1 MPQNIKLPNG
11 NIITD
16 VPLDITQE
24 ELKQLVIKNNL
35 ATRKDFQT
43 SKAEGAKKVQTVEKE
58 KTLLYPEV
66 PSLDK
71 ELEPVFPEVPALKQ
85 EEKDTESFFFGKTLN
100 NYDSANTDVS
110 IVSCN

>member
-1 MPQNIKLPNG
+1 MSQNIKLPNG

-24 ELKQLVIKNNL
+24 ELKQLVLKNNL
-35 ATRKDFQT
+35 ATEKDFQT
-43 SKAEGAKKVQTVEKE
+43 SKESEGATKKLQTVEKE

-71 ELEPVFPEVPALKQ
+71 ELEPVFPEVPTLKQ
-85 EEKDTESFFFGKTLN
+85 EEKKHYQNMNKAEKQK
-100 NYDSANTDVS
+100 
-110 IVSCN
+110 